1 MTNTVTGEEYS
12 IIPKVRVDW
21 MILHVDAY
29 SAGKRGKSGSHSP
42 FATSNSDWLLQSKS
56 PIRELPITSSLIPLT
71 EEGAGRTKPGDP
83 HVQNTVS
90 CLHVFVFA
98 CVCVCACA
106 CVSLGVCVG
115 TSDISGFV

>member
-1 MTNTVTGEEYS
+1 
-12 IIPKVRVDW
+12 

-83 HVQNTVS
+83 HIQNTVS
-90 CLHVFVFA
+90 SLHVFVFA
-98 CVCVCACA
+98 LCLRVRA
-106 CVSLGVCVG
+106 CVRL
-115 TSDISGFV
+115 